1 MTNRLCSSAAAADQ
15 YAEKLTTSTV
25 RADVGIGPYG
35 ALLHLFVGRDA
46 HIAPSNNA
54 LFSTVDIVSGSGA
67 KRKSIRHTKRKQPCS
82 ANAW

>member
-1 MTNRLCSSAAAADQ
+1 MIDDRKGRPYSQSPNTVR
-15 YAEKLTTSTV
+15 STV
-25 RADVGIGPYG
+25 LADVGIGPYG

-67 KRKSIRHTKRKQPCS
+67 KRKSIRHTKRNQPRS